1 MRDDPMN
8 TICGAKTRGTGA
20 PCQRYPKE
28 NGRCRLHGGLST
40 GARTIEGIMRLKKAN
55 TVHGCYSKEKI
66 LERSLFRKFF
76 RDVSL

>member
-1 MRDDPMN
+1 MN

-40 GARTIEGIMRLKKAN
+40 GPRTMEGIMRIKESN
-55 TVHGCYSKEKI
+55 TKHGNFTKGAFS
-66 LERSLFRKFF
+66 ERRAFRELIRGCRECLFQ
-76 RDVSL
+76 